1 MRKHI
6 YHLNKASDGGEG
18 GEGGGTSFSLS
29 GEGPYAFK
37 TLWQEI
43 TKGLDAMF
51 GHVVD
56 AAKTRNTNSAQ
67 TAQWYWLQAKDRGD
81 SRDSNLGFYILL
93 GGVLVFGLVVFIVKN
108 KKSK

>member
-18 GEGGGTSFSLS
+18 GEGGGTSYSLS

-43 TKGLDAMF
+43 TKGLDATF

-56 AAKTRNTNSAQ
+56 AAKTRNTNSAN
-67 TAQWYWLQAKDRGD
+67 TAQWYWLHARDGKE
-81 SRDSNLGFYILL
+81 SRDANLGFYILL
-93 GGVLVFGLVVFIVKN
+93 GGVLICGLVVFIVKN